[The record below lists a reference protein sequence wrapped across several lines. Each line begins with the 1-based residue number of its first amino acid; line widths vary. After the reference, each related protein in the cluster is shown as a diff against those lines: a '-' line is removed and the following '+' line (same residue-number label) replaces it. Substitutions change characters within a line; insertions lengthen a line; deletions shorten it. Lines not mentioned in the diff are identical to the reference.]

1 MEFKLTKDNGS
12 SGKAISLSEQVF
24 GQAFNEPLIHQVVT
38 AYMAAARRGTRAH
51 LSRAEVSGGGHKPW
65 KQKGQGRARAGS
77 SRSPLWRGGG
87 KTFAAEPV
95 SYAQKV
101 NRKMH
106 QGAMRA
112 IFSELVRQ
120 ERLVIVEEFRL
131 DAPKTKQL
139 IEKLKGYGLDNVLIV
154 TDQPDQN
161 LYLSARN
168 LINVDVRS
176 LSKADPVS
184 LVSHE
189 KVLISV
195 AALKKIEELLA

>member
-1 MEFKLTKDNGS
+1 MEFKLTNDNGS
-12 SGKAISLSEQVF
+12 SGKAIKLSEQVF

-87 KTFAAEPV
+87 KTFAAETV
-95 SYAQKV
+95 SYEQKV

-106 QGAMRA
+106 QGAMRS
-112 IFSELVRQ
+112 ILSELVRQ
-120 ERLVIVEEFRL
+120 ERLVVVEDLRL

-139 IEKLKGYGLDNVLIV
+139 VAKLKEFGLDNVLIV
-154 TDQPDQN
+154 TEQPDNN
-161 LYLSARN
+161 LHLSARN
-168 LINVDVRS
+168 LINVDVRP
-176 LSKADPVS
+176 LAKTDPVS

-189 KVLISV
+189 KVLMSV
-195 AALKKIEELLA
+195 GALKKIEELLA